1 MILSLLLSFLD
12 LIPWLRMYSLLW
24 RNTPRLFPLV
34 LGVLLQHYYQY
45 SKFVKDIAAVP
56 LRRKELIY
64 DEVFSA

>member
-24 RNTPRLFPLV
+24 RNTLRLFPLV

-45 SKFVKDIAAVP
+45 SKFVKDTAAVP

-64 DEVFSA
+64 DEVLSA